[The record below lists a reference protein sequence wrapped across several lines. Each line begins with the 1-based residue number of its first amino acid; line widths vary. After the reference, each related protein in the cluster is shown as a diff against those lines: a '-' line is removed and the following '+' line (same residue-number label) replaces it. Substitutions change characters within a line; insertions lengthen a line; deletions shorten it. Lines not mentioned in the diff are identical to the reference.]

1 MLNKPEYDIELIIG
15 ARETGKSAYVV
26 GNEEFNVIGTLVQ
39 NMLSGRPAIILDQI
53 FHPKYEGFAV
63 IPKEKLLTH
72 KITKGIYRIIEPT
85 KKGLQQ
91 AEGII
96 ATTQTD
102 IDVYLEDTR
111 RYERDE
117 LSDGGSQL
125 FGNSK
130 NVRQRLK
137 CMYHNWRHVPKDIIM
152 YADVLT
158 LFKTSNPPGKREAN
172 EFADR
177 FDEVMELYNEVQAH
191 PSKFFRKSIIVSQ

>member
-1 MLNKPEYDIELIIG
+1 MLDKPKYDIELIIG
-15 ARETGKSAYVV
+15 MRDSGKTAYVV
-26 GNEEFNVIGTLVQ
+26 GDETCNVIGQLVE
-39 NMLSGRPAIILDQI
+39 NMETGRPAIILDQI
-53 FHPKYEGFAV
+53 YHEKYEVFPV
-63 IPKEKLLTH
+63 ISKEKLLTH
-72 KITKGIYRIIEPT
+72 KITKGIYRIVEPT

-91 AEGII
+91 VEGII

-117 LSDGGSQL
+117 LSDGGSAL

-130 NVRQRLK
+130 NVRTRVR

-177 FDEVMELYNEVQAH
+177 FDEVMALYNEVQSH
-191 PSKFFRKSIIVSQ
+191 PSQFFHKSIIVTQ